1 MINLDNI
8 CQKAIDGI
16 DDLQGIYI
24 KEKLIESCKN
34 IIRESM
40 DSEGIRDSGTIQAAL
55 ELITNKNLNGNM
67 LHLSYMYI
75 DCMMR
80 LEEIEE

>member
-40 DSEGIRDSGTIQAAL
+40 DSEGI
-55 ELITNKNLNGNM
+55 ITWA
-67 LHLSYMYI
+67 
-75 DCMMR
+75 DATR
-80 LEEIEE
+80 ATV